1 MYVIDKASGQQQVV
15 EFRGS
20 RVTRG
25 FSTVCGGVGAPTP
38 AFFKGQWYSALG
50 LRDTQCETKRGRLD
64 TGGSDHTKVLL

>member
-1 MYVIDKASGQQQVV
+1 M
-15 EFRGS
+15 
-20 RVTRG
+20 
-25 FSTVCGGVGAPTP
+25 CGGVGAPTP